1 MRIPFALLLVL
12 GLCSCQGPETA
23 PVTLAERLAGART
36 PDERVRVLLATAE
49 PLWARRPDSATA
61 LLDRADA
68 EPWNDL
74 DPATVRTLISAR
86 MRWATRTKDTTA
98 VAYGLGLLREIG
110 DADPLSR
117 AAAARMLAKA
127 YATRGLFRE
136 ADSLLVLAIADAE
149 RSGDSS
155 AVAGGGMDRIHTA
168 LMTGRPALALAIAR
182 DVGPTCLRSA
192 DSTVRVQFLL
202 NRANA
207 RVQAMELD
215 SALADLQHARD
226 LGLACRDS
234 LGVAATSAMLGSY
247 QNFLGRLDDAHSNL
261 ILAYT
266 IAERTHDAHLTAASA
281 FNLALVYKQT
291 KQYAAAIPLLERAW
305 HLADSIGK
313 RDLVP
318 LAYGARAVLW
328 GEADSVQAHV
338 FGIPEHRRYDTA
350 LVVLKDA
357 LQQVE
362 RTGNRQWAGIF
373 EATIAEVL
381 VSKQRPDEAEPHA
394 LRAQEIISAIG
405 DPHMLAIVEHTLA
418 DIAFARGEWRTALE
432 HYGRAGAIDEAL
444 GLKENSA
451 YVLDRKSRVLEKLGR
466 LPEALSTGRAALD
479 AHKAYLSTENV
490 TALARGEERA
500 AAARQQLAD
509 SLRAEQRLGS
519 ERDQRTIAELS
530 AARNRATAWG
540 VGGFAML
547 ALGGGAFAWRT
558 QRKRRDAEAA
568 RSLAEAHQRTADE
581 RRRAAEFQNAALRA
595 QMDEHFISN
604 TLNAVNARLYT
615 DDPDA
620 ASELLA
626 RFAQWIRSMLEN
638 SQHPTISLKDDLEAL
653 RTYLELQRMRLDGRF
668 DFTVEVDPA
677 IDAGRVKVP
686 PLVVQPLLENA
697 IEHGVGPLLE
707 GGRITLAARL
717 RDGSLVLSVEDNGV
731 GRQAAQVADRRHAKS
746 SLSMGIIR
754 DQLQLLRERTGR
766 VAELRTIDLPKG
778 TRVEVLLPV

>member
-1 MRIPFALLLVL
+1 MRIAFALLLMVVL
-12 GLCSCQGPETA
+12 GSCEGPGTTPA
-23 PVTLAERLAGART
+23 TLAERLARAGA
-36 PDERVRVLLATAE
+36 PDERVRLLLATAE
-49 PLWARRPDSATA
+49 PLWTHRPDSATA

-68 EPWNDL
+68 EPRSAL
-74 DPATVRTLISAR
+74 DPATVRTLITAR
-86 MRWATRTKDTTA
+86 MRWASRTKDTTA
-98 VAYGLGLLREIG
+98 VTYGLGLLQEVG
-110 DADPLSR
+110 EADPLMRS
-117 AAAARMLAKA
+117 AAERMLAQA
-127 YATRGLFRE
+127 YGTRGFFRE

-149 RSGDSS
+149 RIGDST
-155 AVAGGGMDRIHTA
+155 AIAGGRMDRIHTA
-168 LMTGRPALALAIAR
+168 LMTGRPVLALEIAR
-182 DVGPTCLRSA
+182 DVAPDCMRSP

-202 NRANA
+202 HRANA
-207 RVQAMELD
+207 RVQVMELD
-215 SALADLQHARD
+215 SALADLQRARD
-226 LGLACRDS
+226 LGLACHDS
-234 LGVAATSAMLGSY
+234 LSVAATSAMLGAY
-247 QNFLGRLDDAHSNL
+247 QNFLGRLDEASSNL

-266 IAERTHDAHLTAASA
+266 IAERIQDAHLIAASA
-281 FNLALVYKQT
+281 FNLSLVYKQT

-305 HLADSIGK
+305 HLADSVGK
-313 RDLVP
+313 RDLAP

-328 GEADSVQAHV
+328 GEADSVQARV
-338 FGIPEHRRYDTA
+338 FGIPEHQRYDTA

-357 LQQVE
+357 VKEVE
-362 RTGNRQWAGIF
+362 RTGNLQWVGIF

-381 VSKQRPDEAEPHA
+381 VSMHRPDEAEPHA
-394 LRAQEIISAIG
+394 RRAQEITRLVG
-405 DPHMLAIVEHTLA
+405 DQHVLAIAEHTLA
-418 DIAFARGEWRTALE
+418 DIAFARGDWRQALE
-432 HYGRAGAIDEAL
+432 HYERAGSIDEAL
-444 GLKENSA
+444 GLQENSA
-451 YVLDRKSRVLEKLGR
+451 YVLDRKSRVLENLGR

-490 TALARGEERA
+490 TALARWEERA

-509 SLRAEQRLGS
+509 SLHAQQRLTS

-540 VGGFAML
+540 IGGFAML

-568 RSLAEAHQRTADE
+568 RALAEAHQRTTDE
-581 RRRAAEFQNAALRA
+581 KRRTAEFKNAALRA

-626 RFAQWIRSMLEN
+626 RFAQWIRSMLEH
-638 SQHPTISLKDDLEAL
+638 SRHATIPLKDDLEAL
-653 RTYLELQRMRLDGRF
+653 RTYLELQRMRLNGRF

-677 IDAGRVKVP
+677 LDTARVTVP

-697 IEHGVGPLLE
+697 IEHGVGPLE
-707 GGRITLAARL
+707 GGGLITLGAGL

-731 GRQAAQVADRRHAKS
+731 GRQAPPVADRRHAKS
-746 SLSMGIIR
+746 SLSTGIIR
-754 DQLQLLRERTGR
+754 EQLQLLRERTGR
-766 VAELRTIDLPKG
+766 RAELRTIDLPQG